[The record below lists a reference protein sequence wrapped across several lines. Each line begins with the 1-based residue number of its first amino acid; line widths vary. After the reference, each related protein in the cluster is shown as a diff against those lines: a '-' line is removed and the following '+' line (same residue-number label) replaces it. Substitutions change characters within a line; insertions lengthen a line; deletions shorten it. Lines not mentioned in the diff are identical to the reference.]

1 METFKVRPG
10 IAKLVKAVSEEHG
23 IHNHIITDIKT
34 NQKGEGYLGEIF
46 MITVKDA
53 DSDNHLDMVIKAAF
67 IDEKV
72 REMVPIRMS
81 FQNEIY
87 FYSTVHPALKKF
99 EKERGVSSTV
109 KFVPKCLKVSLQEQE
124 EMLALENLRVSG
136 FEIFDKTKI
145 LDEDHVELIFKTYGH
160 FHAYSFALRDQEPE
174 EYEKLANGCY
184 NLYAEFMKKSFF
196 ADHLVAINKLVESSF
211 IPGEDDEVMKKYEKY
226 RGRNIANI
234 FQDVATENPKHSAI
248 LHGDCWS
255 NNMMF
260 KYEINH
266 EGKRPIDMRLIDWQ
280 IIKVGSPVCDLSYC
294 LYSGASKKVFDNLN
308 HYLKIYYDSFSSFLR
323 ELGSDPDKLF
333 PLSVLEEHWRKYS
346 RWGMI
351 MSFSILRMKLT
362 HKEDIIDLAD
372 GISEEDLTSAF
383 SKTKFYEEDYNKR
396 VRGLVS
402 HMFEVDAL

>member
-109 KFVPKCLKVSLQEQE
+109 KFAPKCLKVSLQEQE

-174 EYEKLANGCY
+174 KYEKLANGCY

-234 FQDVATENPKHSAI
+234 FHDVATENPKHSAI

-260 KYEINH
+260 KYEVS
-266 EGKRPIDMRLIDWQ
+266 LI
-280 IIKVGSPVCDLSYC
+280 IR
-294 LYSGASKKVFDNLN
+294 NN
-308 HYLKIYYDSFSSFLR
+308 SS
-323 ELGSDPDKLF
+323 
-333 PLSVLEEHWRKYS
+333 
-346 RWGMI
+346 
-351 MSFSILRMKLT
+351 
-362 HKEDIIDLAD
+362 
-372 GISEEDLTSAF
+372 
-383 SKTKFYEEDYNKR
+383 
-396 VRGLVS
+396 
-402 HMFEVDAL
+402 